1 MNVGFSRWLAIA
13 FGVLIPLLGIV
24 KNWTDAKPDVTGFVA
39 DIALGTF
46 LLFGAWK
53 VGENERSGQRFLS
66 AAWGLTCGL
75 LYESLVSQLNALVTS
90 GQDDTLFGTFAA
102 SATAASLGLLIAI
115 VGLISSLKSTRT
127 H

>member
-24 KNWTDAKPDVTGFVA
+24 KNWTAVQQDVFGFFA
-39 DIALGTF
+39 DILLGTF
-46 LLFGAWK
+46 LLFAAWK
-53 VGENERSGQRFLS
+53 TGQNERSGQRFLS
-66 AAWGLTCGL
+66 AAWGLSCGL
-75 LYESLVSQLNALVTS
+75 LFASLANQVNAFGML
-90 GQDDTLFGTFAA
+90 GQDEILFGPEW

>member
-24 KNWTDAKPDVTGFVA
+24 KNWTEAKQDIFGFFA
-39 DIALGTF
+39 DILLGTF

-53 VGENERSGQRFLS
+53 VGQNERSGQRFLS
-66 AAWGLTCGL
+66 AGWGLSCGL
-75 LYESLVSQLNALVTS
+75 LYASLVSQVNSLNEP
-90 GQDDTLFGTFAA
+90 GQNDTPFGPV
-102 SATAASLGLLIAI
+102 SATAASLGLLTAI
-115 VGLISSLKSTRT
+115 VGLISSLKTTRT